1 MPGKKERPVIVFD
14 LDDTIC
20 FPNHDAKDTAS
31 KYGRAKKNL
40 DVISRMRL
48 LHRKGYY
55 IIIHSAR
62 RMLTHDGDLDKIH
75 EDVWD
80 VTVDWLE
87 RAQVPY
93 DELVFGKPYA
103 NTYYV
108 DDKAMNLDMFKE
120 WADDELRY
128 R

>member
-1 MPGKKERPVIVFD
+1 MPGNDRPVIVFD

-20 FPNHDAKDTAS
+20 YPNHDEKDTFK
-31 KYGRAKKNL
+31 KYGEAAINH
-40 DVISRMRL
+40 DVVDRMQSLRD
-48 LHRKGYY
+48 RGYY

-75 EDVWD
+75 ADVWE
-80 VTVDWLE
+80 VTVAWLE
-87 RAQVPY
+87 HARIPY

-108 DDKAMNLDMFKE
+108 DDKAMTLDMFKE
-120 WADDELRY
+120 WADDELRC

>member
-1 MPGKKERPVIVFD
+1 MPGDKPSIVFD

-20 FPNHDAKDTAS
+20 FPNHNEAETAK
-31 KYGRAKKNL
+31 KYGKAKKNL

-48 LHRKGYY
+48 LRRRGYR

-80 VTVDWLE
+80 VTVDWLR
-87 RAQVPY
+87 RARVPY

-108 DDKAMNLDMFKE
+108 DDKALDLEQFME
-120 WADDELRY
+120 WADDELRN